1 MTSCQLGKQDETN
14 YRDMDYQE
22 KWDFY
27 FCQVDDKKGSIY
39 LDFGYKDI
47 APIADLTNAYW
58 ITLYMNNPRTDGLSS
73 SDESERLFEIE
84 DGLIAA
90 LSDKA
95 NFKYVGRLT
104 NDSKRFL
111 YLYVSDSILID
122 KIVSEYM
129 IRYQDYQFDVDSR
142 VDKNWSIY
150 LDFLYPSPKEYQSL
164 MNRRVIEQLEDGGDN
179 LTKTR
184 EVYHWIYFKTNRDR
198 ELFLDKISSDGFSI
212 VDKRFDEN
220 WGDFPYSLQIK
231 RADRVDWNSVDDY
244 VLYLWDLARET
255 NGDYDGWET
264 QIMTGDS

>member
-1 MTSCQLGKQDETN
+1 
-14 YRDMDYQE
+14 
-22 KWDFY
+22 
-27 FCQVDDKKGSIY
+27 
-39 LDFGYKDI
+39 
-47 APIADLTNAYW
+47 
-58 ITLYMNNPRTDGLSS
+58 MNNPRTDGLSS

-198 ELFLDKISSDGFSI
+198 ELFLDKISSDGFSTMGI
-212 VDKRFDEN
+212 ANRAGCLRYFTSCFYPTPPKLLLRLLEM
-220 WGDFPYSLQIK
+220 IK
-231 RADRVDWNSVDDY
+231 LKPKTKAAACAW
-244 VLYLWDLARET
+244 
-255 NGDYDGWET
+255 
-264 QIMTGDS
+264 